1 MSPISWYGRIV
12 PMQTDAT
19 GRGTR
24 VVLLVL
30 PLLAVMAGFYLLPLL
45 RAIVNSFHHF
55 GPGGIDAS
63 TWTLENYARLFDPYY
78 AGIFLRTL
86 KISVIIT
93 SITSVAAYPIG
104 TWIIRLKP
112 RTQAII
118 LLVYMAPWLVNVVV
132 KAFGW
137 SLILAGNGVINST
150 LQALGLIGAPLQLM
164 FNETGVIIG
173 LVHGHFLFVLLPLW
187 AALSG
192 LDQNL
197 RWAAAN
203 LGASAMQVFLRVT
216 LPLTLPALLAGA
228 LINFTMN
235 MAAFATPALLGGS
248 RTRVISYLA
257 YQVNLIELNWPFG
270 GALAVALF
278 LLTLVPIWLAQRAGA
293 ARATR

>member
-278 LLTLVPIWLAQRAGA
+278 LLTLVPIWLAQRVGA
-293 ARATR
+293 ARAAR